1 MRAVVSVAAIAA
13 VSAVIHGLDE
23 IAPILGLGSLYLFA
37 VVPIAIAWGLAYA
50 ILASI
55 LSFLA
60 FNFFFL
66 PPLYTFTL
74 AETSNWVA
82 LAVYLVTAIVV
93 SELAARARRR
103 AAEAEQRGREEALLA
118 DVATAFLQGR
128 ATISDLEG
136 LEGRIAEILKAE
148 SARIELGPQRE
159 PPPGESPFELK
170 AGGNRVGTL
179 YLREGAEPSLVI
191 RRRFLPALASLLAV
205 AVERERLARE
215 AVEAEALRRSDTIK
229 TAVLQAVS
237 HDLRSPLT
245 AVVTAV
251 ETLRSPSLRLQ
262 PDDREALLDT
272 IATEAGRLG
281 RLVRDLLD
289 LSRLQ
294 AGAARSN
301 REIWTVDELVGQALA
316 DLGPDGERVRV
327 TLPTDLPPVATDAAQ
342 LRRVLAN
349 LIENALKFSP
359 EQERVTVRATATRKE
374 VIVRVVDCGP
384 GIDQSK
390 LDQVFEPFWRADTT
404 GRVGGSGVGL
414 AIAKGFTEA
423 NGGRIWAESRPG
435 QGACFAVALPLAPVP
450 AAAATA

>member
-1 MRAVVSVAAIAA
+1 
-13 VSAVIHGLDE
+13 
-23 IAPILGLGSLYLFA
+23 
-37 VVPIAIAWGLAYA
+37 
-50 ILASI
+50 
-55 LSFLA
+55 
-60 FNFFFL
+60 
-66 PPLYTFTL
+66 
-74 AETSNWVA
+74 
-82 LAVYLVTAIVV
+82 
-93 SELAARARRR
+93 
-103 AAEAEQRGREEALLA
+103 
-118 DVATAFLQGR
+118 
-128 ATISDLEG
+128 
-136 LEGRIAEILKAE
+136 
-148 SARIELGPQRE
+148 
-159 PPPGESPFELK
+159 
-170 AGGNRVGTL
+170 
-179 YLREGAEPSLVI
+179 VI